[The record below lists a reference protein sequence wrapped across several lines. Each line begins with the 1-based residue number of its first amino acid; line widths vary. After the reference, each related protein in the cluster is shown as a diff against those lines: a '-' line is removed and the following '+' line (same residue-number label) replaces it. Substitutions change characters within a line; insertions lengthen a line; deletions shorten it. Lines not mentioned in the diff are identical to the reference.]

1 MLIADRTNDPVVAE
15 TAVKQ
20 LETAYET
27 MRSGGQE
34 VYFAEQLAKAVIR
47 RRCLTPNRRPN
58 ACRSTSA
65 SHGWRSTNAGQSCL
79 RC

>member
-1 MLIADRTNDPVVAE
+1 MLIADRTNDAVVAE

-34 VYFAEQLAKAVIR
+34 LYFAEQLAKARAIR
-47 RRCLTPNRRPN
+47 DRVGGR
-58 ACRSTSA
+58 
-65 SHGWRSTNAGQSCL
+65 
-79 RC
+79 